1 MPAVS
6 SRAIFLSHTFPFL
19 YPVLQASVYH
29 PGGVLRLCSNAG
41 MGFFSS
47 RKPYDDYV
55 ATDKSVVHVIR
66 SRFYGKNKGKER
78 EAANP
83 TFVDTG
89 KSAAQTL
96 AQPSPIH
103 TNGTDAAAASLHKKT
118 GPRPRNSVYGQPG
131 SSAEKPATNM
141 SAPSPLRKD
150 TNDENDIAVSLTRKT
165 TDSVTVTL
173 AQRLNEL
180 AVANSEGLLNDDEYR
195 MLRQSLFERFASNS
209 AVPSE
214 EPVVPVNRHQACG
227 SESSKRLSASS
238 RPSSNFVVTVPRSP
252 SVQSRNS
259 VASGMAGLFRRPG
272 GSRTRSGSK
281 DVSDTSSVFSSTSS
295 SSNIFKLPRIIKKSS
310 ASSVASAQTE
320 ASRPTDTISLSS
332 RRTGLNEHPS
342 MPHLPSSRSTASSI
356 RRYATPPSAF
366 PGART
371 LATDPKYSG
380 TVSDAFDEGVLKSS
394 EEIKQEMAAVESE
407 RKRLMDAFHG
417 LEVTA
422 LTKKHHQRQGKIH
435 EDSSV
440 GDASTWTLIPDSR
453 SQRRLALSSADSD
466 VTSIRSGTSINTTY
480 TGRRVVRQK
489 TTSSLAT
496 SSSRPGSLHRKNSVS
511 SVSSGRATG
520 TGGGGLAP
528 PPVPSL
534 PMGMSLNHGY
544 TTSGSS
550 INLTKSSGQ
559 PSMRSVPEDEI
570 RSVAGRSASGRSDKK
585 EKDEMEEEMERE
597 MEDIRRRREEV
608 SMRYEARLEYL
619 RAKLKGAQLH
629 EKLMKK

>member
-6 SRAIFLSHTFPFL
+6 SRAILLSHSFLFL
-19 YPVLQASVYH
+19 YPVLQDSVYH
-29 PGGVLRLCSNAG
+29 PGGDLRLCSNAG

-55 ATDKSVVHVIR
+55 TTDKSVVHVIR

-103 TNGTDAAAASLHKKT
+103 ANGTDAAAVVSLHKKT

-131 SSAEKPATNM
+131 SSAEKSATNM
-141 SAPSPLRKD
+141 PAPSPLRKD
-150 TNDENDIAVSLTRKT
+150 TNDENDIAVSLTRKA

-195 MLRQSLFERFASNS
+195 MLRQSLFERFATSS
-209 AVPSE
+209 TVPSE
-214 EPVVPVNRHQACG
+214 EAIVPVNRHQARG
-227 SESSKRLSASS
+227 NESSKRLSASS

-259 VASGMAGLFRRPG
+259 IASGMAGLFRRPG
-272 GSRTRSGSK
+272 GNRTRSGSK

-295 SSNIFKLPRIIKKSS
+295 SSNIFKLPQLIKKSS

-366 PGART
+366 PGARV

-380 TVSDAFDEGVLKSS
+380 TINDVFDEGAFKSS

-440 GDASTWTLIPDSR
+440 RDASTWTLIPDSR
-453 SQRRLALSSADSD
+453 SQQRLALSSADSD

-496 SSSRPGSLHRKNSVS
+496 SSRPGSLHRKNSVS

-544 TTSGSS
+544 TASGSS
-550 INLTKSSGQ
+550 INLTRSAGQ

-570 RSVAGRSASGRSDKK
+570 RSVAGRSVSDRSGKK
-585 EKDEMEEEMERE
+585 EKDEMEEEMVRE

>member
-1 MPAVS
+1 
-6 SRAIFLSHTFPFL
+6 
-19 YPVLQASVYH
+19 
-29 PGGVLRLCSNAG
+29 

-47 RKPYDDYV
+47 RKPYNDYV
-55 ATDKSVVHVIR
+55 AIDKSVVHVIR

-78 EAANP
+78 EDANP

-103 TNGTDAAAASLHKKT
+103 TNGTEATAASLHKKT
-118 GPRPRNSVYGQPG
+118 EPRAQNSVYGPPG
-131 SSAEKPATNM
+131 SCAAKSATNM
-141 SAPSPLRKD
+141 PAPSPLRKD
-150 TNDENDIAVSLTRKT
+150 TNDDNATAVSSARKA
-165 TDSVTVTL
+165 TDSITVTL

-195 MLRQSLFERFASNS
+195 MLRQSLFERFASSS

-214 EPVVPVNRHQACG
+214 EPVVPVNQHQARG
-227 SESSKRLSASS
+227 SESSKRPSS
-238 RPSSNFVVTVPRSP
+238 RPSSNFVVTIPRSP
-252 SVQSRNS
+252 SVRSRNS
-259 VASGMAGLFRRPG
+259 VASGMMGLFRKSAG
-272 GSRTRSGSK
+272 GRTQSGSK

-295 SSNIFKLPRIIKKSS
+295 SSNIFKLPRLIKKSS

-320 ASRPTDTISLSS
+320 ASRPTDTISLAS
-332 RRTGLNEHPS
+332 RRTGLSALERHDHPS
-342 MPHLPSSRSTASSI
+342 MPHLPSSRSITSSI

-366 PGART
+366 PGARA

-380 TVSDAFDEGVLKSS
+380 TMNDVFDEGDLKSS
-394 EEIKQEMAAVESE
+394 EEIRQEMAAVESE

-422 LTKKHHQRQGKIH
+422 STKKHHQRGKIH
-435 EDSSV
+435 EDSSA

-453 SQRRLALSSADSD
+453 SQRRMALNSADSD

-496 SSSRPGSLHRKNSVS
+496 TSRPGSLHRKNSVS
-511 SVSSGRATG
+511 SVSSGRAAG
-520 TGGGGLAP
+520 IGGGGLAP

-534 PMGMSLNHGY
+534 PMGMSLNHRY
-544 TTSGSS
+544 TASGSS
-550 INLTKSSGQ
+550 INITKSSGH

-585 EKDEMEEEMERE
+585 EADEMEDE

-608 SMRYEARLEYL
+608 NLRYEARLEYL

-629 EKLMKK
+629 EKLIKK

>member
-6 SRAIFLSHTFPFL
+6 SRAILLSHVFPFL

-29 PGGVLRLCSNAG
+29 PRGVLRLCSNAG

-55 ATDKSVVHVIR
+55 TTDKSVVHVIR

-103 TNGTDAAAASLHKKT
+103 TNGTDIAAAASLHKKT

-131 SSAEKPATNM
+131 SSAEKSATNM
-141 SAPSPLRKD
+141 PAPSPLRKD
-150 TNDENDIAVSLTRKT
+150 TNDESDIAVSLTRKA

-209 AVPSE
+209 TVPSE
-214 EPVVPVNRHQACG
+214 ESVVPVRHQARG
-227 SESSKRLSASS
+227 SESNKRLSASS

-259 VASGMAGLFRRPG
+259 IASGMAGLFRRPG
-272 GSRTRSGSK
+272 GNRTRSGSK

-295 SSNIFKLPRIIKKSS
+295 SSNIFRLPQLIKKSS

-366 PGART
+366 PGARV
-371 LATDPKYSG
+371 LATDSKYSG
-380 TVSDAFDEGVLKSS
+380 AINDGFDEGVFKSS

-496 SSSRPGSLHRKNSVS
+496 SSRPGSLHRKNSVS

-544 TTSGSS
+544 TASGSS
-550 INLTKSSGQ
+550 INLTRSSGQ

-570 RSVAGRSASGRSDKK
+570 RSVAGRSASDRSGKK

>member
-1 MPAVS
+1 
-6 SRAIFLSHTFPFL
+6 
-19 YPVLQASVYH
+19 
-29 PGGVLRLCSNAG
+29 

-55 ATDKSVVHVIR
+55 TTDKSVVHVIR

-103 TNGTDAAAASLHKKT
+103 TNGTDAAVVSLHKKT
-118 GPRPRNSVYGQPG
+118 VPRPRKSVYGQPG
-131 SSAEKPATNM
+131 SSAEKSVTNM
-141 SAPSPLRKD
+141 PAPSPLRKD
-150 TNDENDIAVSLTRKT
+150 INDENDIAVSLTRKA

-195 MLRQSLFERFASNS
+195 MLRQSLFERFASS
-209 AVPSE
+209 STVPSE
-214 EPVVPVNRHQACG
+214 EPVVPVNRHQTHG

-259 VASGMAGLFRRPG
+259 IASGMAGLFRRPG
-272 GSRTRSGSK
+272 GNRTRAGSK

-295 SSNIFKLPRIIKKSS
+295 SSNIFKLPQLIKKSS

-366 PGART
+366 PGARV

-380 TVSDAFDEGVLKSS
+380 TINDVFDEGVVKSS

-453 SQRRLALSSADSD
+453 SQQRLALSSADSD

-496 SSSRPGSLHRKNSVS
+496 SSRPGSLHRKNSVS

-544 TTSGSS
+544 TASGSS
-550 INLTKSSGQ
+550 INLSRSAGQ

-570 RSVAGRSASGRSDKK
+570 RSVAGRSASDRSAKK
-585 EKDEMEEEMERE
+585 EKDEMEEEMVRE

-629 EKLMKK
+629 EKLIKK